1 VHRGLSFS
9 STAGDSFSDTYH
21 APDLIEP
28 VCEGAMITGWNTP
41 AALGVVGNMTLFFT
55 NPTAS
60 FERANLTLKMSTDSG
75 CRWSTVLRLNNGTSM
90 YSSMVQFSD
99 GQIGVAFDDGS
110 DITCPPNAAC
120 KLKRLAQP

>member
-1 VHRGLSFS
+1 
-9 STAGDSFSDTYH
+9 
-21 APDLIEP
+21 
-28 VCEGAMITGWNTP
+28 MITGWNTP

-110 DITCPPNAAC
+110 DITCPPDVAC
-120 KLKRLAQP
+120 KLKLLAQP